1 MSPCAPARL
10 RDIAGDRL
18 PVLPNPKKQK
28 KCVLQRREMRQDFPT
43 QSVIK
48 RYNCV
53 FINFDKKDEMKVEK
67 RDVPREN
74 TFFFAFFPGMT

>member
-1 MSPCAPARL
+1 M
-10 RDIAGDRL
+10 
-18 PVLPNPKKQK
+18 
-28 KCVLQRREMRQDFPT
+28 REDFPT
-43 QSVIK
+43 QSVTK

-53 FINFDKKDEMKVEK
+53 FINFGKKDEMKVEK